1 MSLVLCS
8 PVHISDGLHL
18 NGKLV
23 FFSTEDLLRA
33 VPYARLL
40 STTTTTTTTTT
51 TIGTVI
57 NKNTA
62 TMHAMTLSMDPQHHL
77 VYVFSNVD
85 WSRGRGGSLSLFVV
99 RSMYF

>member
-1 MSLVLCS
+1 M
-8 PVHISDGLHL
+8 HISDGLHL

-33 VPYARLL
+33 VPYARLTTFL
-40 STTTTTTTTTT
+40 SITTT

-62 TMHAMTLSMDPQHHL
+62 TIHAMTLSMDPQHHL